1 MRGQESDPCRG
12 CPSREERAP
21 WPSAVRS
28 PGTIQVDLK
37 VKAMPFKLFVGVL
50 GHLAML
56 TVFAVF
62 AVIAIAI
69 GGAARSSSVAQRC
82 SVS

>member
-1 MRGQESDPCRG
+1 
-12 CPSREERAP
+12 
-21 WPSAVRS
+21 
-28 PGTIQVDLK
+28 
-37 VKAMPFKLFVGVL
+37 MPFKLFVGVL

-69 GGAARSSSVAQRC
+69 GGAAPFVIGGAAVLGVLARIRSVTRTQ
-82 SVS
+82 VKQ